1 MKHGDKWVFSGSTFC
16 VRALL
21 AASWRLERLT
31 LKLLP
36 ANRPRVW
43 ERVIRNV
50 LALSQ
55 FWQKHHLDKSQEQ
68 SVSSLESCIAN
79 SCKWMIISL
88 RWKVMKSLFC
98 IWDARR
104 GAAGIIAA
112 KRWINPGWAFPQ
124 CITMTFF
131 RTHRF
136 HQLAFDENGA
146 GNPVKVFEIVLHRW
160 CLLSVHMFC
169 ENMKSHR
176 RHIIASVKV
185 IGYAQS
191 TREWVL
197 CESTIIAQCIA
208 LQP

>member
-1 MKHGDKWVFSGSTFC
+1 MKSDKWDFSGSTFC

-36 ANRPRVW
+36 VKQPRVW

-124 CITMTFF
+124 CITMSFF
-131 RTHRF
+131 PTHRF

-146 GNPVKVFEIVLHRW
+146 GNPVKVFEIVLGLAS
-160 CLLSVHMFC
+160 LLMFTVC
-169 ENMKSHR
+169 
-176 RHIIASVKV
+176 A
-185 IGYAQS
+185 Y
-191 TREWVL
+191 VL
-197 CESTIIAQCIA
+197 WEHEVTPTSYNCVCESHW
-208 LQP
+208 LRPV